1 MTDLSTTYMGLTLA
15 NPLVPSASPLCRSL
29 DNLRRMED
37 AGAGAVVLH
46 SLFEEQIDA
55 ESQELDECLV
65 FGAHSYAEAL
75 DYFPEPA
82 TFRLTPDRYLDH
94 VRRAKEAVAIPVIG
108 SLNGVSRGGWVRYAR
123 EIEQAGADALELNVY
138 SLPTDPRMR
147 SADIEQTYVDLLL
160 AVRQQVRIPVA
171 VKLSPYL
178 TNMVAMAHRL
188 DEAGAAALV
197 LFNRFYQPDIDL
209 ETLAV
214 VPRATISGP
223 DALRLPLRWIA
234 ILYGRVQT
242 DLAASS
248 GVRSAEDALKALLAG
263 ASVTML
269 ASELLVNG
277 IDRLRVVRQDLLA
290 WLEAH
295 EYVSVA
301 QLRGS
306 MSHQRVAF
314 PSAFERAH
322 YLRLVADPAPEVA
335 GGVVSGGRLAPPSLR
350 PELPV
355 D

>member
-1 MTDLSTTYMGLTLA
+1 MTDLTTTYMGLTLA
-15 NPLVPSASPLCRSL
+15 NPLVPSASPLSRSL

-46 SLFEEQIDA
+46 SLFEEQIDQ
-55 ESQELDECLV
+55 ESRELDHALV
-65 FGAHSYAEAL
+65 AGAESYAEAL
-75 DYFPEPA
+75 TYFPQPA
-82 TFRLTPDRYLDH
+82 DYVLTPERYLDH
-94 VRRAKEAVAIPVIG
+94 VRRAKAAVGIPVIG

-138 SLPTDPRMR
+138 HVPTDPQMG
-147 SADIEQTYVDLLL
+147 SAEVEQAYVDLLL

-171 VKLSPYL
+171 VKLSPFF
-178 TNMVAMAHRL
+178 TNLAVLAHRL
-188 DEAGAAALV
+188 DHAGAAALV

-209 ETLAV
+209 ESLEV

-234 ILYGRVQT
+234 ILSGRVAA
-242 DLAASS
+242 DLAATS
-248 GVRSAEDALKALLAG
+248 GIRSAADALKALLVG

-277 IDRLRVVRQDLLA
+277 IDRLTAIRRDLLA
-290 WLEAH
+290 WLEEH

-306 MSHQRVAF
+306 MSQRAVAF

-322 YLRLVADPAPEVA
+322 YLRLVANPTPEITGGEIGVPWPAA
-335 GGVVSGGRLAPPSLR
+335 GAQQW
-350 PELPV
+350 PV